1 MSNATIQELL
11 AKLKSELQ
19 TTELDD
25 DNRSLLAELEG
36 DIEAMLDDNNRD
48 SDADTLLART
58 QQLDADFASKHPTA
72 EGLMRELMEILAR
85 MGV

>member
-1 MSNATIQELL
+1 MSNARIQELL
-11 AKLKSELQ
+11 GKLKEELQ

-25 DNRSLLAELEG
+25 DNRKLMAELES
-36 DIEAMLDDNNRD
+36 DIEAMLDESNSD
-48 SDADTLLART
+48 SDADSLLART

-72 EGLMRELMEILAR
+72 EGFMRELMEILAR